1 VNKLKRTEQTYTMTA
16 TFDVSEQTLWMLNAL
31 IVGTDLTID
40 ALVGRIVEGYY
51 RAWMDDN
58 GIQIVD
64 LPAKRH
70 LKLIK

>member
-1 VNKLKRTEQTYTMTA
+1 ML
-16 TFDVSEQTLWMLNAL
+16 DVLT
-31 IVGTDLTID
+31 VGTDLTID
-40 ALVGRIVEGYY
+40 ALVGRIVEDYY

-70 LKLIK
+70 LKRIK